1 MRTSKQSQ
9 QFARQLYRLSLENDQ
24 VSPERVGAVLVYL
37 RGHPPRES
45 LAVLREYRRLVA
57 RQLAR
62 SHAIVEHAGAI
73 DDAILHALADALSRR
88 YARPVTATARIEPRL
103 IAGLRIRIG
112 DDLYESSIAG
122 QLAALKA
129 AT

>member
-1 MRTSKQSQ
+1 MRASKQSQ

-24 VSPERVGAVLVYL
+24 VAVERVGAVLAYL
-37 RGHPPRES
+37 RDHPPREA

-62 SHAIVEHAGAI
+62 SHAVVEHAGAI
-73 DDAILHALADALSRR
+73 SDAILRGIADTLSRR
-88 YARPVTATARIEPRL
+88 YARPVTATAKIEPRL

-122 QLAALKA
+122 QLSTLKA